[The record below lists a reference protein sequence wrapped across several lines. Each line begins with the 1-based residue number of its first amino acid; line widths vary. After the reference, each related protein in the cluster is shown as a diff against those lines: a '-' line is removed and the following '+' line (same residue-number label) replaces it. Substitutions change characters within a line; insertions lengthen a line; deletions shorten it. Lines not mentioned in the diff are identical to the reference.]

1 MESNYHNRDFEQF
14 VKQSTDQYRMY
25 PSEKV
30 WRGVHTAL
38 HGRRRWYYGVGLA
51 LLLLTS
57 GAVTWLMLSSDN
69 REQAILQPISENQTA
84 TVSVNKPVKQP
95 DILNP
100 KTVKTNHKIN
110 VPFAVTNDLQNDFLM
125 ENEAFVSTRIT
136 ETDNLSQPVTV
147 NIPLATNHNL
157 PIIGREIAINK
168 SISVPVHVQEQASFV
183 KIEDNNPAGANST
196 NTTTILTASPAAVT
210 ENISQ
215 EAEKKAEVKET
226 YPLTIESVINS
237 YQRKRK
243 KLTWQAYFTPT
254 ISYRRLTEN
263 KYFLEANR
271 NTGPGYL
278 YIPDINSAVKH
289 KPDMGLNVGVTA
301 GYPVS
306 RRLKFTAGLQFN
318 ISKYDIQASYTY
330 QPEQATVALNT
341 GYWGNSTVT
350 ASTNYRNYIGSKEN
364 WLRNLYFSASLPI
377 GADFVIKGTNEK
389 PGLGVAATIQP
400 IYLLDN
406 NAYLISTDYKNYV
419 VIPSL
424 INQWN
429 IGASVETYAG
439 YTTGK
444 LRWKIGPQVRYQF
457 GSSFQKT
464 YPVKEHLFDFGL
476 KVGVMLDH

>member
-1 MESNYHNRDFEQF
+1 MESNYNNRDFEQF

-38 HGRRRWYYGVGLA
+38 HGRRRWYYGMGLA

-57 GAVTWLMLSSDN
+57 GAVTWVMLSSDN
-69 REQAILQPISENQTA
+69 RDQAILQPITENQTA
-84 TVSVNKPVKQP
+84 TAAANKPMKQP

-100 KTVKTNHKIN
+100 KTVKANHKIN
-110 VPFAVTNDLQNDFLM
+110 IPFAVTNDMQAEFLRE
-125 ENEAFVSTRIT
+125 ENELVSTRVT
-136 ETDNLSQPVTV
+136 ENNNLSQPVTV
-147 NIPLATNHNL
+147 NIPLATNNNL
-157 PIIGREIAINK
+157 SIISREIAIHK
-168 SISVPVHVQEQASFV
+168 SISIPLAVQEQASSQR
-183 KIEDNNPAGANST
+183 IEDNNLATAN
-196 NTTTILTASPAAVT
+196 TILTTNPAPAPTIESP
-210 ENISQ
+210 NP

-226 YPLTIESVINS
+226 YPLTIESVINI

-289 KPDMGLNVGVTA
+289 KPDMGLNLGITA

-429 IGASVETYAG
+429 IGASIETYAG